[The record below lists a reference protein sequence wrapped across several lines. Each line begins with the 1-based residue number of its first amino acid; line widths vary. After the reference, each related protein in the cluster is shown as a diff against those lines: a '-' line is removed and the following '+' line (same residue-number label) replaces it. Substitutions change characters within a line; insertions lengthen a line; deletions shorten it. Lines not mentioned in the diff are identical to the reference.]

1 MASSTNILLHE
12 REYFIRMS
20 QGDESAFT
28 EIFFHY
34 AARIHPFIKK
44 MTRSEEVTEELV
56 QDVFVSL
63 WKSREKLPDVNNYS
77 AYIFTFATNRTFNY
91 LKAKAREIKR
101 LQILASVEKDFTNNT
116 LETIDLNESQ
126 NLLNELVDNLAPQ
139 QKLIYKLTREE
150 GMSHDEIAHR
160 LNISKNTVKN
170 HLVKT
175 LKYLRDNM
183 NNSYGARATLISI
196 FIKIYS

>member
-1 MASSTNILLHE
+1 MPQVSPILFNE
-12 REYFIRMS
+12 KEYFIRMS
-20 QGDESAFT
+20 QGDEAAFT

-34 AARIHPFIKK
+34 SARIHPFIKK

-63 WKSREKLPDVNNYS
+63 WKSREKLPEINNYS
-77 AYIFTFATNRTFNY
+77 AYIFTFATNRTYNY
-91 LKAKAREIKR
+91 LKVKAREIKR
-101 LQILASVEKDFTNNT
+101 LQALAAVEKDFTNNT
-116 LETIDLNESQ
+116 IETIDLNESRE
-126 NLLNELVDNLAPQ
+126 LINELVNELAPQ

-150 GMSHDEIAHR
+150 GLSHEEIALQ

-175 LKYLRDNM
+175 LKFLRDNLQK
-183 NNSYGARATLISI
+183 SHGASTTLISI